1 MPDDNIFFF
10 FILWTAC
17 IKQLMEGK
25 SMNNRFSQNIPNLGG
40 IQPAANSVELDEPNT
55 GDRQSLIGRNNECV
69 ICMDNQRGKNVK
81 GVIISNTTR
90 QRGEKRHSLLI
101 TALCLDCVLHPCHH
115 LCVCIKCGRL
125 LLKRTDS
132 CPICRRPISNAFR
145 IYHS

>member
-1 MPDDNIFFF
+1 MGQIAFFRSGNEP
-10 FILWTAC
+10 IVLNEQQRNSRKEAC

-40 IQPAANSVELDEPNT
+40 VQPSSANSATESAEELAN

-69 ICMDNQRGKNVK
+69 ICMDNQR
-81 GVIISNTTR
+81 
-90 QRGEKRHSLLI
+90 
-101 TALCLDCVLHPCHH
+101 DCVLHPCHH